1 MPSPDISGQV
11 PPWPKFARPLLEVL
25 SDGQIWKTR
34 DLKAAVI
41 DRLQLSEAQRAV
53 TLNSGQTQAYNRAGW
68 ALDFLTRATAVQ
80 KVRNGESQIT
90 DLGRQLLCDHPVE
103 ITEVTLRKIPAYQ
116 AYVPKKRA
124 NTTAVVDVERLPSY
138 WFVGAFFD
146 GTEDDGG
153 AIGDQT
159 SRFVKKGCWVNG
171 NRDRYVDA
179 VKAMQPGERIA
190 IKGRLHPHA

>member
-68 ALDFLTRATAVQ
+68 ALHFLTRATAVQ

-90 DLGRQLLCDHPVE
+90 DLGRQLLRDHPVE

-124 NTTAVVDVERLPSY
+124 NTTAVVDVERFPSY

-146 GTEDDGG
+146 GT
-153 AIGDQT
+153 
-159 SRFVKKGCWVNG
+159 RRRRR
-171 NRDRYVDA
+171 RDR
-179 VKAMQPGERIA
+179 
-190 IKGRLHPHA
+190 